1 MYTINHMWIANT
13 DGIIPEARSQ
23 VTGIYETLEAA
34 KAGLNDW
41 FMKVPNN
48 GCEITNVTEEQ
59 YSFLSP
65 DKKTRGF
72 VEIQEIKELNEAL

>member
-1 MYTINHMWIANT
+1 MYTINHMWVANI
-13 DGIIPEARSQ
+13 DGVIPEARSQ
-23 VTGIYETLEAA
+23 LTGLYETLEVA
-34 KAGLNDW
+34 KVGLRDW

-48 GCEITNVTEEQ
+48 ECEITNMTDEQ

-72 VEIQEIKELNEAL
+72 VEIQKIKELNEVL